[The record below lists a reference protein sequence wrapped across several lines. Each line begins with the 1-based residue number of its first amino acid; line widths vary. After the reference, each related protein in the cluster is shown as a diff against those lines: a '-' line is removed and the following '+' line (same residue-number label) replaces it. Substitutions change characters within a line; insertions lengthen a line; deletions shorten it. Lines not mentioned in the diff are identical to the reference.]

1 MNDDVHQPESVGSSQ
16 DAIAFRMLNV
26 EKALDRFEMKL
37 DGLATGFA
45 THADIERSRQQAK
58 IDHDAIYKDIRDI
71 DVRVKDIQKWKD
83 GIIGKVAGAAI
94 LMLVLMVLAM
104 YGLDKFLKI

>member
-1 MNDDVHQPESVGSSQ
+1 MSSQPEPESVGSSQ

-26 EKALDRFEMKL
+26 EKAIDRFEMKL
-37 DGLATGFA
+37 DGLAAGFA

-58 IDHDAIYKDIRDI
+58 LDHDAIYKDIRDI
-71 DVRVKDIQKWKD
+71 DVRVKDIQSWKD
-83 GIIGKVAGAAI
+83 GIVGKVAGAAI
-94 LMLVLMVLAM
+94 IMLVLMVLAM